1 MKITRLSWRFA
12 TLALC
17 GFFLTVSVYA
27 QDPPKPA
34 AGEGEEL
41 TRGPIH
47 EAFGQPI
54 AFDPEPG
61 LIVSKAPPAAIE
73 ELPPDVKPE
82 GDNVAWMPGYWA
94 YDDEAKAYIWVSGFW
109 RTLPPDRKWVSGY
122 WTEAEG
128 GHQWVSGF
136 WASEKATELEYLP
149 PPPESLENGPNTE
162 AVAGQMWMP
171 GCWLWQSNRYAWRP
185 GYWTVTDPDWLWV
198 PCHYEWSPNGYV
210 FVDGYYDYP
219 LYRRGL
225 LFAPMSFVGVRAG
238 FVYTPRVV
246 LDTRF
251 LTFSLFARPRYQHY
265 YFGDYYD
272 ATYVRGGI
280 YPWYSFH
287 YSRYGYDPLYAHT
300 SLVLGRNDPRWDANL
315 RASYLDRR
323 DTIGARPPRTYGA
336 YNEWARKT
344 AGAGGQPLALARP
357 LTEVAQERTF
367 PVRVQKVSEQQV
379 EAIKTQT
386 KQVRQFREERV
397 KLEREGARGIPK
409 SLTDPKLTA
418 RKESARMKL
427 PEVPKLGS
435 PGTGKTTSLK
445 PPPIAPQ
452 FPDVNAKAT
461 PPTVRGKGRTLPDP
475 NDIIGRQPPKGK
487 TIDPTPAPKV
497 NPPVPKKEPPPP
509 PKVNPPVPKKDPPP
523 PPKKGPPPK
532 KKDKD

>member
-1 MKITRLSWRFA
+1 MFNLRLSCLF
-12 TLALC
+12 LSFG
-17 GFFLTVSVYA
+17 GFILPVIAYA

-34 AGEGEEL
+34 AGEGEQL

-47 EAFGQPI
+47 EAFGQPT

-61 LIVSKAPPAAIE
+61 VIVPKAPPAAIE
-73 ELPPDVKPE
+73 ELPPEQKPE

-122 WTEAEG
+122 WIAAEG

-136 WASEKATELEYLP
+136 WASEKTTELEYLP

-162 AVAGQMWMP
+162 PAAGQLWMP

-185 GYWTVTDPDWLWV
+185 GYWTVADADWLWV
-198 PCHYEWSPNGYV
+198 PCHYEWSPNGHV

-225 LFAPMSFVGVRAG
+225 LFAPVSFASIGPG
-238 FVYTPRVV
+238 FVYRPSVV
-246 LDTRF
+246 IDTRF
-251 LTFSLFARPRYQHY
+251 LAFSLFARPRYQHY

-287 YSRYGYDPLYAHT
+287 YSRHGYDPIYAHT
-300 SLVLGRNDPRWDANL
+300 SFVRGRSDPRWDANL

-323 DTIGARPPRTYGA
+323 DTVGARPPRTYGA

-344 AGAGGQPLALARP
+344 AGTGDKTLAIARP
-357 LTEVAQERTF
+357 LTEVSTDRDF
-367 PVRVQKVSEQQV
+367 PVRVQKITEKQV
-379 EAIKTQT
+379 EAIKTEN
-386 KQVRQFREERV
+386 KQVRQFRDERMRSE
-397 KLEREGARGIPK
+397 KAGAIELPQ
-409 SLTDPKLTA
+409 SPTDPKGRA
-418 RKESARMKL
+418 RTEASKL
-427 PEVPKLGS
+427 KLANTPRVAS
-435 PGTGKTTSLK
+435 PRTGKTTALK
-445 PPPIAPQ
+445 PPPAAPT

-461 PPTVRGKGRTLPDP
+461 PPAVRGKGRTLPSPD
-475 NDIIGRQPPKGK
+475 DIIGRQPPKGK
-487 TIDPTPAPKV
+487 AVDPTPAPKVNPLPTKDPIPPPKV

-509 PKVNPPVPKKDPPP
+509 PK
-523 PPKKGPPPK
+523 KGPQPK